1 MTERVEIEPTAGT
14 GAQAGDLPPSRWR
27 RFMPEGSIARYVADE
42 LAMDSPA
49 LDRWI
54 PIFLFGI
61 ALFVYAWLNHHRTAG
76 LNYFV
81 PLADAFLHG
90 RLGLTSAPS
99 YLNEVI
105 PSATGLFYV
114 VYPPVPALVV
124 LPEVLLFGPGFHQ
137 EWASIALGAA
147 NVALVFWIATGMG
160 ARRRFAL
167 ALSLVFGF
175 GTIVWFSAQVG
186 TSWHF
191 AHVVALFFMLLAI
204 RACQLDAPTAL
215 IGLLFAG
222 AFLSRLPMALA
233 LPFFLAYLAHR
244 SARERSQASE
254 AFGTLTPATVR
265 AERWAIDPRRFVRLA
280 VPMALGIGIPLAAY
294 LLYNQLRF
302 GSYAENGYALIPGLL
317 QEAQYRHGFFSV
329 YNIPRQLYAMFLA
342 APVQVAGFPWVQSR
356 ALGGLSILLTSPI
369 FLWAIR
375 ARRLDWFGLGT
386 WLSIALILIPN
397 LTHADPGG
405 IQFGYRYAQDIYPF
419 LLLLTARGLA
429 GRVGFESGL
438 AIAIGFVVNLWGMGS
453 TYYDGWN
460 H

>member
-1 MTERVEIEPTAGT
+1 MTERAEVEPTAGT
-14 GAQAGDLPPSRWR
+14 GTQAGHLPPSRWR
-27 RFMPEGSIARYVADE
+27 RFMPEGSVARYVADE

-54 PIFLFGI
+54 PIFLFVI
-61 ALFVYAWLNHHRTAG
+61 SLFVYAWLNHHRTAG

-105 PSATGLFYV
+105 PSGTGLFYV

-124 LPEVLLFGPGFHQ
+124 LPAVLIVGPGFHQ

-147 NVALVFWIATGMG
+147 NVALVFWIVSGMG

-167 ALSLVFGF
+167 AMSLAFGF

-204 RACQLDAPTAL
+204 CACQLDAPTAV

-233 LPFFLAYLAHR
+233 LPFFVAYLAHR
-244 SARERSQASE
+244 SVREHARAAEV
-254 AFGTLTPATVR
+254 FGALAPAGVAAEPR
-265 AERWAIDPRRFVRLA
+265 AVDPRRFVGLA
-280 VPMALGIGIPLAAY
+280 VPMALGIAVPLAAY
-294 LLYNQLRF
+294 LVYNQLRF
-302 GSYAENGYALIPGLL
+302 GSFAENGYALIPGLL
-317 QEAQYRHGFFSV
+317 QEVQYRHGFFSL
-329 YNIPRQLYAMFLA
+329 YNIPRQLYAMFLTT
-342 APVQVAGFPWVQSR
+342 PVQIGSFPWVQSR

-375 ARRLDWFGLGT
+375 ARRPDWFGLGA
-386 WLSIALILIPN
+386 WLSIALVLIPN

-419 LLLLTARGLA
+419 LLLLTVRGLA
-429 GRVGFESGL
+429 GRVGFEPGL
-438 AIAIGFVVNLWGMGS
+438 AIAVGFVVNLWGMGS
-453 TYYDGWN
+453 AYYDWWN